1 MEKANNN
8 LRMEIVTREVINLE
22 NQMVKENIFGMTVAF
37 MRDHSKPEWGVDTE
51 NGFNLMVQFIKVIN
65 F

>member
-37 MRDHSKPEWGVDTE
+37 MRDHSKPE
-51 NGFNLMVQFIKVIN
+51 
-65 F
+65 